1 MAEHRIRARP
11 ELPVVHRVRPFSRS
25 SGEWN
30 EVFET
35 RAEAEAVTGSR
46 PAPLILTTPEPR
58 AISTG
63 DPELDEMLRR
73 LDEPEPEPEGPESE
87 VRAMRAAR
95 AEEHDEARG
104 RFGRRVGA
112 QRAARERQKQL
123 LKQRRREAHD
133 ERKER
138 SLSGARPQDQ
148 EEARIAAVH
157 RQLVGGA
164 AAPAAW
170 AAAAHTA
177 AAARPQT
184 PEYLRGLGLP
194 RRRATLA
201 PMPGRASSLAG
212 RASSRRGGSV
222 SPGRGAR
229 GPGRSPVFSSPSS
242 PSRALSPLGKRPP
255 ERSLYL

>member
-73 LDEPEPEPEGPESE
+73 LDEPPPEPEGPESE

-112 QRAARERQKQL
+112 QRAARERQKKL
-123 LKQRRREAHD
+123 LKQRRREAHE

-157 RQLVGGA
+157 RQLGGA
-164 AAPAAW
+164 GAAPAAW
-170 AAAAHTA
+170 ATAHS

-201 PMPGRASSLAG
+201 PMPGRPSSLAG

-222 SPGRGAR
+222 SPGRSR